1 MAQKTEID
9 VTINYKEAQKG
20 LRTIQDELILQKQIT
35 IEFKRELLA
44 LEQQLAK
51 TPKGQLAAQK
61 DLKEQ
66 IDNIK
71 NALEDQKLSTEELTN
86 KRDEANEKVKQA
98 ADGAKT
104 FTKALSGQKGMMNA
118 LDKVSG
124 GMSTQII
131 SLSSSLKAAG
141 VAAKT
146 FIRGLSGMQKALL
159 ATGVGALVVALGTIV
174 AYWDE
179 IKAAVGG
186 VSVETAKLVS
196 KQKESVAE
204 AERQL
209 KTATSQDNILKQQG
223 MSEIDI
229 INYKR
234 EQTAELIKQ
243 IKLQII
249 LNKQATEEAVK
260 SANKWEKAV
269 KGIILTSPLAM
280 LFGEKKLK
288 GFLGIDAEEIV
299 EEGNKTNEALE
310 DQLKILLNTQAGY
323 YLSSAQLKESE
334 ILKGL
339 ADSERL
345 AAEAKMLNDE
355 FFKEFGI
362 TSAQAYLDSFNST
375 VKQKVEED
383 PELFSMF
390 DKLEGLENA
399 DFDAQLQLDLDRIN
413 ARKNAELEAEALIQD
428 AKLNT
433 LSTIQGIF
441 GQETA
446 ISKAAFA
453 LKQLMALKEIQLSFK
468 KMKAKAAETVGEAS
482 MNAAVAGTEVA
493 KGTAKAAATLNPFV
507 IASYA
512 VSAAAVIAS
521 MISAFSKA
529 KGEAAKFGGGTVTGG
544 RGITASAVPSIPAS
558 FNIVGQGGTNQLAQS
573 IGAQESQPIKAYVV
587 ASDVSTA
594 QSMER
599 NIVQSASI

>member
-20 LRTIQDELILQKQIT
+20 LKTIQDELILQKQIT

-86 KRDEANEKVKQA
+86 KREEANEKVKQA
-98 ADGAKT
+98 SEGAKT

-118 LDKVSG
+118 LNKVTG
-124 GMSTQII
+124 GMSGQII
-131 SLSSSLKAAG
+131 SLATSLKAAG

-146 FIRGLSGMQKALL
+146 FIRGLSGVQKALL

-179 IKAAVGG
+179 IQEGIAGA
-186 VSVETAKLVS
+186 SAETKNLLAK
-196 KQKESVAE
+196 QEEIVAE
-204 AERQL
+204 AERNVRV
-209 KTATSQDNILKQQG
+209 ATSQDNILKQQG
-223 MSEIDI
+223 MSEFDI
-229 INYKR
+229 LEYKR
-234 EQTAELIKQ
+234 KQTAELIKQ
-243 IKLQII
+243 IELQIL
-249 LNKQATEEAVK
+249 LNNQSTGEAAK
-260 SANKWEKAV
+260 SAIKWQSALNTM
-269 KGIILTSPLAM
+269 GMGSLAGF
-280 LFGEKKLK
+280 FGV
-288 GFLGIDAEEIV
+288 DANEIV
-299 EEGNKTNEALE
+299 SEGGKQNSALKE
-310 DQLKILLNTQAGY
+310 RLDALLNTQAGY

-339 ADSERL
+339 GDSERL
-345 AAEAKMLNDE
+345 AAEAKALNDE

-390 DKLEGLENA
+390 NKLEGLENA
-399 DFDAQLQLDLDRIN
+399 DFDAQLQLDLDRIK
-413 ARKNAELEAEALIQD
+413 ARKDAELEAEALIQD

-453 LKQLMALKEIQLSFK
+453 LKQLMALKEIQLSFT

-493 KGTAKAAATLNPFV
+493 KGAAKATATLNPFV

-529 KGEAAKFGGGTVTGG
+529 KGEAAKFGGGSVTGG
-544 RGITASAVPSIPAS
+544 RGMTASAVPSIPAS

>member
-20 LRTIQDELILQKQIT
+20 LKTIQDELILQKQIT
-35 IEFKRELLA
+35 IEFRRELIRLQD
-44 LEQQLAK
+44 ELAK
-51 TPKGQLAAQK
+51 TPKNQLSAQK

-66 IDNIK
+66 IDNI
-71 NALEDQKLSTEELTN
+71 NSALQDQRISTEELNN
-86 KRDEANEKVKQA
+86 KREEANEKVKQA
-98 ADGAKT
+98 SEGAKT
-104 FTKALSGQKGMMNA
+104 FTKSLSGQKGVMNA
-118 LDKVSG
+118 LNKVTGGISG
-124 GMSTQII
+124 QII
-131 SLSSSLKAAG
+131 SLATSLKAAG
-141 VAAKT
+141 VAAQT

-179 IKAAVGG
+179 IQEGIAGA
-186 VSVETAKLVS
+186 SAETKNLLT
-196 KQKESVAE
+196 KQEEIVAE
-204 AERQL
+204 AEKNVRV
-209 KTATSQDNILKQQG
+209 ATSQDNILKQQG
-223 MSEIDI
+223 MSEFDI
-229 INYKR
+229 LEYKR
-234 EQTAELIKQ
+234 KQTAELIKQ
-243 IKLQII
+243 IELQIE
-249 LNKQATEEAVK
+249 LNNQSTTEAAK
-260 SANKWEKAV
+260 SAIKWQSALNTM
-269 KGIILTSPLAM
+269 GMGSLAGF
-280 LFGEKKLK
+280 FGV
-288 GFLGIDAEEIV
+288 DANEIV
-299 EEGNKTNEALE
+299 SEGGKQNSALKE
-310 DQLKILLNTQAGY
+310 KLDALLNTQAGY

-339 ADSERL
+339 GDSERF
-345 AAEAKMLNDE
+345 AAEAKALNDE

-375 VKQKVEED
+375 VKQKIEED
-383 PELFSMF
+383 PEMFSMF
-390 DKLEGLENA
+390 NKLEGLENA
-399 DFDAQLQLDLDRIN
+399 DFDAQLQLDLDRIKT
-413 ARKNAELEAEALIQD
+413 RKDAEIEAEALIQD

-453 LKQLMALKEIQLSFK
+453 IKQLMALKEIQLSFT
-468 KMKAKAAETVGEAS
+468 KMKAKAVETKADITLE
-482 MNAAVAGTEVA
+482 NAKGNVAVATGA
-493 KGTAKAAATLNPFV
+493 GKAAATLNPFV

-521 MISAFSKA
+521 MISAFSKG
-529 KGEAAKFGGGTVTGG
+529 KSEVEKYGGGSVTGG
-544 RGITASAVPSIPAS
+544 RGMTAAVPSIPAS

>member
-20 LRTIQDELILQKQIT
+20 LKTIQDELILQKQIT

-71 NALEDQKLSTEELTN
+71 NALEDQKLSTEELTD
-86 KRDEANEKVKQA
+86 KREQANEKVKQA
-98 ADGAKT
+98 SEGAKT

-118 LDKVSG
+118 LNKVTG
-124 GMSTQII
+124 GMSGQII
-131 SLSSSLKAAG
+131 SLATSLKAAG
-141 VAAKT
+141 VAAQT
-146 FIRGLSGMQKALL
+146 FIRGLSGVQKALL
-159 ATGVGALVVALGTIV
+159 ATGIGALVVALGTIV

-179 IKAAVGG
+179 IQEGIAGA
-186 VSVETAKLVS
+186 SAETKNLLAK
-196 KQKESVAE
+196 QEEIVAE
-204 AERQL
+204 AERNVRV
-209 KTATSQDNILKQQG
+209 ATSQDNILKQQG
-223 MSEIDI
+223 MSEFDI
-229 INYKR
+229 LEYKR
-234 EQTAELIKQ
+234 KQTAELIKQ
-243 IKLQII
+243 IELQIL
-249 LNKQATEEAVK
+249 LNSQSTTEAAK
-260 SANKWEKAV
+260 SAIKWQTALNTM
-269 KGIILTSPLAM
+269 GMGSLAGF
-280 LFGEKKLK
+280 FGV
-288 GFLGIDAEEIV
+288 DANEIV
-299 EEGNKTNEALE
+299 SEGGKQNSALKE
-310 DQLKILLNTQAGY
+310 RLDALLNTQAGY

-339 ADSERL
+339 GDSERL
-345 AAEAKMLNDE
+345 AAEAKALNDE

-399 DFDAQLQLDLDRIN
+399 DFDAQLQLDLDRIK
-413 ARKNAELEAEALIQD
+413 ARKDAEIEAEALIQD

-453 LKQLMALKEIQLSFK
+453 IKQLMALKEIQLSFQ
-468 KMKAKAAETVGEAS
+468 KMKAKAAETGADIALE
-482 MNAAVAGTEVA
+482 NA
-493 KGTAKAAATLNPFV
+493 KGTVAIATGSAKAAATLNPFV

-521 MISAFSKA
+521 MISAFSKGKSEIA
-529 KGEAAKFGGGTVTGG
+529 KYGGGSISGG
-544 RGITASAVPSIPAS
+544 RGATASAVPSIPAS

>member
-20 LRTIQDELILQKQIT
+20 LKTIQDELILQKQIT
-35 IEFKRELLA
+35 IEFRRELMRLQD
-44 LEQQLAK
+44 ELAK
-51 TPKGQLAAQK
+51 TPKNQLSAQK

-66 IDNIK
+66 IDNI
-71 NALEDQKLSTEELTN
+71 NSALQDQRISTEELNN

-98 ADGAKT
+98 SEGAKT
-104 FTKALSGQKGMMNA
+104 FTKSLSGQKGVMNA
-118 LDKVSG
+118 LNKVTGGISG
-124 GMSTQII
+124 QII
-131 SLSSSLKAAG
+131 SLATSLKAAG
-141 VAAKT
+141 VAAQT

-179 IKAAVGG
+179 IQEGIAGA
-186 VSVETAKLVS
+186 SAETKNLLAK
-196 KQKESVAE
+196 QEEIVAE
-204 AERQL
+204 AEKNVRV
-209 KTATSQDNILKQQG
+209 ATSQDNILKQQG
-223 MSEIDI
+223 MSEFDI
-229 INYKR
+229 LEYKR
-234 EQTAELIKQ
+234 KQTAELIKQ
-243 IKLQII
+243 IELQIL
-249 LNKQATEEAVK
+249 LNNQSTTEAAK
-260 SANKWEKAV
+260 SAIKWQSALNTM
-269 KGIILTSPLAM
+269 GMGSLAGF
-280 LFGEKKLK
+280 FGV
-288 GFLGIDAEEIV
+288 DANEIV
-299 EEGNKTNEALE
+299 SEGGKQNSALKE
-310 DQLKILLNTQAGY
+310 RLDALLNTQAGY

-339 ADSERL
+339 GDSERL
-345 AAEAKMLNDE
+345 AAEAKALNDE
-355 FFKEFGI
+355 FFKDFGI
-362 TSAQAYLDSFNST
+362 TSAQAYLDSFNSH
-375 VKQKVEED
+375 VKKQVEQD
-383 PELFSMF
+383 PELFSLF
-390 DKLEGLENA
+390 NKIEGLENEE
-399 DFDAQLQLDLDRIN
+399 FDEQFDKDMKKIDD
-413 ARKNAELEAEALIQD
+413 RKNAEIEAEALIRD

-453 LKQLMALKEIQLSFK
+453 IKQLMALKEIQLSFT
-468 KMKAKAAETVGEAS
+468 KMKAKAVETKADITLE
-482 MNAAVAGTEVA
+482 NA
-493 KGTAKAAATLNPFV
+493 KGNVAIATGAGKAAATLNPFV

-521 MISAFSKA
+521 MISAFSKG
-529 KGEAAKFGGGTVTGG
+529 KSEVEKYGGGSISGG
-544 RGITASAVPSIPAS
+544 RGATASAVPSIPAS

>member
-20 LRTIQDELILQKQIT
+20 LKTIQDELILQKQIT
-35 IEFKRELLA
+35 IEFRRELIRLQD
-44 LEQQLAK
+44 ELAK
-51 TPKGQLAAQK
+51 TPKNQLSAQK

-66 IDNIK
+66 IDNI
-71 NALEDQKLSTEELTN
+71 NSALQDQRISTEELNN

-98 ADGAKT
+98 SEGAKT
-104 FTKALSGQKGMMNA
+104 FTKSLSGQKGVMNA
-118 LDKVSG
+118 LNKVTGGISG
-124 GMSTQII
+124 QII
-131 SLSSSLKAAG
+131 SLATSLKAAG
-141 VAAKT
+141 VAAQT

-179 IKAAVGG
+179 IQEGIAGA
-186 VSVETAKLVS
+186 SAETKNLLT
-196 KQKESVAE
+196 KQEEIVAE
-204 AERQL
+204 AEKNVRV
-209 KTATSQDNILKQQG
+209 ATSQDNILKQQG
-223 MSEIDI
+223 MSEFDI
-229 INYKR
+229 LEYKR
-234 EQTAELIKQ
+234 KQTAELIKQ
-243 IKLQII
+243 IELQIE
-249 LNKQATEEAVK
+249 LNNQSTTEAAK
-260 SANKWEKAV
+260 SAIKWQSALNTM
-269 KGIILTSPLAM
+269 GMGSLAGF
-280 LFGEKKLK
+280 FGV
-288 GFLGIDAEEIV
+288 DANEIV
-299 EEGNKTNEALE
+299 SEGGKQNSALKE
-310 DQLKILLNTQAGY
+310 KLDALLNTQAGY

-339 ADSERL
+339 GDSERF
-345 AAEAKMLNDE
+345 AAEAKALNDE

-375 VKQKVEED
+375 VKQKIEED
-383 PELFSMF
+383 PEMFSMF
-390 DKLEGLENA
+390 NKLEGLENA
-399 DFDAQLQLDLDRIN
+399 DFDAQLQLDLDRIKT
-413 ARKNAELEAEALIQD
+413 RKDAEIEAEALIQD

-453 LKQLMALKEIQLSFK
+453 IKQLMALKEIQLSFT
-468 KMKAKAAETVGEAS
+468 KMKAKAVETKADITLE
-482 MNAAVAGTEVA
+482 NAKGNVAVATGA
-493 KGTAKAAATLNPFV
+493 GKAAATLNPFV

-521 MISAFSKA
+521 MISAFSKG
-529 KGEAAKFGGGTVTGG
+529 KSEVEKYGGGSVTGG
-544 RGITASAVPSIPAS
+544 RGMTAAVPSIPAS

>member
-20 LRTIQDELILQKQIT
+20 LKTIQDELILQKQIT

-61 DLKEQ
+61 DLKKQ

-86 KRDEANEKVKQA
+86 KREEANEKVKQA
-98 ADGAKT
+98 SEGAKT
-104 FTKALSGQKGMMNA
+104 FTKALSGQKGMMNV
-118 LDKVSG
+118 LNKVTG
-124 GMSTQII
+124 GMSGQII
-131 SLSSSLKAAG
+131 SLASSLKAAG
-141 VAAKT
+141 VAAQT
-146 FIRGLSGMQKALL
+146 FVRGLSATKKALL
-159 ATGVGALVVALGTIV
+159 ATGIGALVVALGTIV

-179 IKAAVGG
+179 IQEGIAGA
-186 VSVETAKLVS
+186 SAETKNLVAK
-196 KQKESVAE
+196 QQEIVAE
-204 AERQL
+204 AEKNVRV
-209 KTATSQDNILKQQG
+209 ATSQDNILKQQG
-223 MSEIDI
+223 MSEFDI
-229 INYKR
+229 LEYKR
-234 EQTAELIKQ
+234 KQTAELIKQ
-243 IKLQII
+243 IELQIL
-249 LNKQATEEAVK
+249 LNNQSTGEAAK
-260 SANKWEKAV
+260 SAIKWQTALNAMNM
-269 KGIILTSPLAM
+269 GSLAGF
-280 LFGEKKLK
+280 FGV
-288 GFLGIDAEEIV
+288 DAGEIV
-299 EEGNKTNEALE
+299 SEGGKQNSALKE
-310 DQLKILLNTQAGY
+310 QLDALLNTQAGY
-323 YLSSAQLKESE
+323 YLSAAQLKESE

-339 ADSERL
+339 GDSERL
-345 AAEAKMLNDE
+345 AAEAKTLNDE

-383 PELFSMF
+383 PELLSMF
-390 DKLEGLENA
+390 NQIEGLELEE
-399 DFDAQLQLDLDRIN
+399 FDAWFDADMKKIN
-413 ARKNAELEAEALIQD
+413 DRKNAEIEAEALIRD

-453 LKQLMALKEIQLSFK
+453 LKQLMALKEIQLSFT

-493 KGTAKAAATLNPFV
+493 KGAGKAAATLNPFV

-529 KGEAAKFGGGTVTGG
+529 KGEAAKFGGGSVTGG
-544 RGITASAVPSIPAS
+544 RGMTAAVPSIPAS

>member
-20 LRTIQDELILQKQIT
+20 LKTIQDELILQKQIT
-35 IEFKRELLA
+35 IEFRRELMRLQD
-44 LEQQLAK
+44 ELAK
-51 TPKGQLAAQK
+51 TPKNQLSAQK

-66 IDNIK
+66 IDNI
-71 NALEDQKLSTEELTN
+71 NSALQDQRISTEELNN

-98 ADGAKT
+98 SEGAKT
-104 FTKALSGQKGMMNA
+104 FTKSLSGQKGVMNA
-118 LDKVSG
+118 LNKVTGGISG
-124 GMSTQII
+124 QII
-131 SLSSSLKAAG
+131 SLATSLKAAG
-141 VAAKT
+141 VAAQT

-179 IKAAVGG
+179 IQEGIAGA
-186 VSVETAKLVS
+186 SAETKNLLT
-196 KQKESVAE
+196 KQEEIVAE
-204 AERQL
+204 AEKNVRV
-209 KTATSQDNILKQQG
+209 ATSQDNILKQQG
-223 MSEIDI
+223 MSEFDI
-229 INYKR
+229 LEYKR
-234 EQTAELIKQ
+234 KQTAELIKQ
-243 IKLQII
+243 IELQIE
-249 LNKQATEEAVK
+249 LNNQSTTEAAK
-260 SANKWEKAV
+260 SAIKWQSALNTM
-269 KGIILTSPLAM
+269 GMGSLAGF
-280 LFGEKKLK
+280 FGV
-288 GFLGIDAEEIV
+288 DANEIV
-299 EEGNKTNEALE
+299 SEGGKQNSALKE
-310 DQLKILLNTQAGY
+310 KLDALLNTQAGY

-339 ADSERL
+339 GDSERF
-345 AAEAKMLNDE
+345 AAEAKALNDE

-375 VKQKVEED
+375 VKQKIEED
-383 PELFSMF
+383 PEMFSMF
-390 DKLEGLENA
+390 NKLEGLENA
-399 DFDAQLQLDLDRIN
+399 DFDAQLQLDLDRIKT
-413 ARKNAELEAEALIQD
+413 RKDAEIEAEALIQD

-453 LKQLMALKEIQLSFK
+453 IKQLMALKEIQLSFT
-468 KMKAKAAETVGEAS
+468 KMKAKAVETKADITLE
-482 MNAAVAGTEVA
+482 NAKGNVAVATGA
-493 KGTAKAAATLNPFV
+493 GKAAATLNPFV

-521 MISAFSKA
+521 MISAFSKG
-529 KGEAAKFGGGTVTGG
+529 KSEVEKYGGGSVTGG
-544 RGITASAVPSIPAS
+544 RGMTAAVPSIPAS